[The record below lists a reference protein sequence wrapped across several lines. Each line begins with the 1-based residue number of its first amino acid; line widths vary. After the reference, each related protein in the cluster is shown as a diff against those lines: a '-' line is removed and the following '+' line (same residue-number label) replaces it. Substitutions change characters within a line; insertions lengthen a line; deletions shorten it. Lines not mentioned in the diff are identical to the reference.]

1 MPIRALYTIKDS
13 PIPLIADMYKK
24 IIVPSISEQ
33 SQQAF
38 LEMIAPLNYNF
49 EATDSE
55 EKSIFESW
63 KEVKNQLVFTKGYSK
78 IFASNQIAGL
88 WVAYEALSRV
98 LEKYPGPNFYASYMQ
113 VFTYNKTEFW
123 LIEEDGHIVF
133 CLPDEICCEE

>member
-63 KEVKNQLVFTKGYSK
+63 KEVKSQLFLRKVIVKFLP
-78 IFASNQIAGL
+78 QIRSLACGWHMKL
-88 WVAYEALSRV
+88 
-98 LEKYPGPNFYASYMQ
+98 
-113 VFTYNKTEFW
+113 
-123 LIEEDGHIVF
+123 
-133 CLPDEICCEE
+133 